1 MTLIDRKIDHVDGG
15 IINIVEMT
23 ILPKENF
30 RFSASP
36 KNIND
41 IFQRTRT
48 TNAKICKETKD
59 PKQPK

>member
-1 MTLIDRKIDHVDGG
+1 MGE
-15 IINIVEMT
+15 IINIVKMT
-23 ILPKENF
+23 ILRNENF
-30 RFSASP
+30 RFSAIP

>member
-1 MTLIDRKIDHVDGG
+1 MGE
-15 IINIVEMT
+15 IINIVKMT
-23 ILPKENF
+23 ILPNENF
-30 RFSASP
+30 RFSAIP